1 MHKLYFGLAV
11 FISLL
16 SLPAAFGSMSDARQ
30 LRFYHTHTLQELE
43 ITYYRDGA
51 YQPDAL
57 GRLEHFLSDWRNGKA
72 REIDPELMDI
82 LWDIQ
87 QLSGHEGGTTFSIYL
102 PAAAS
107 DPSWTPCQDLS
118 RVPEG
123 TGQLILIAEDDIATR
138 EALRQCELHGAHI
151 SLVLSDLVM
160 PEMDGNALF
169 AELEAHYPQIK
180 VIAMTGHPLD
190 ENPETQPPGV
200 VDWLQ
205 KPIGLDDLS

>member
-1 MHKLYFGLAV
+1 MHKLYIGLAV

-87 QLSGHEGGTTFSIYL
+87 QLSGHEGVFE
-102 PAAAS
+102 
-107 DPSWTPCQDLS
+107 
-118 RVPEG
+118 V
-123 TGQLILIAEDDIATR
+123 
-138 EALRQCELHGAHI
+138 I
-151 SLVLSDLVM
+151 SAYRS
-160 PEMDGNALF
+160 
-169 AELEAHYPQIK
+169 
-180 VIAMTGHPLD
+180 
-190 ENPETQPPGV
+190 PETNEMLRDRSSGV
-200 VDWLQ
+200 ASNSQHVHGKAIDVRLRGFDTRQLRDTALQLKRGGVGYYAQSDFVHVDTGRVRTW
-205 KPIGLDDLS
+205 